1 MAEKDSVQIKK
12 KLTEALPQYKFSVTR
27 DDFAGGHSV
36 RVNVISGPM
45 EVFSSS
51 EAREDENGY
60 IEIYRDRYKDDARIN
75 EAIKPDIDK
84 MYKIIYDIGQFPSG
98 YHGGPYLHW
107 RFGSYSKPYE
117 VVASKK
123 SMPAPRAEKS
133 SGETNADS
141 ELLMTFSQ
149 GWSLFKTTINKKDY
163 DGKPITLVV
172 YNLNKNKDLKNIPY
186 DKFLEFKGEMLTSLN
201 MKWGKF
207 QKFEKWTYP
216 VDTDIL
222 KVIIEKYYGV
232 GESKEETPTSQPTPK
247 SSKMSVKELA
257 DRLMTFNETQWNR
270 LGINSGSQL
279 YSDDELQKK
288 YIKILSDFY
297 ESDTSIPTK
306 LKELNMSQRDE
317 LYGII
322 EDENQNSL
330 LNFLE
335 LYGYFGTIPK
345 TRAEESFEKNGKLFS
360 LNPKYF
366 KPEEENE
373 VPFNVGDK
381 ILVVEN
387 NKIFTI
393 KSIGEGGTTNVVY
406 EDGTPAAF
414 FPRQIT
420 NGLKNGS
427 YKFVIEKEEEK
438 LSFKTGDKFTVK
450 IRSEK
455 IFEIGLIAMGQVTI
469 ITPDMGEV
477 QYSVTEVKQ
486 RFESGAWIKVDD
498 EEKNEIPFK
507 EGDKFLLTINSGDTT
522 LTILDIDEAD
532 VKVQYADGS
541 KGLFELDT
549 AKSRVERGV
558 WKKVLDE
565 EKEGGSEEEIK
576 KAIAALEIL
585 AEDGDEDARKGI
597 EALKIL
603 LN

>member
-45 EVFSSS
+45 EVFSTSG
-51 EAREDENGY
+51 AREDANGY
-60 IEIYRDRYKDDARIN
+60 VEIFRDRYKDDERIN

-141 ELLMTFSQ
+141 ELLKTFSQ

-186 DKFLEFKGEMLTSLN
+186 DKFLEFKGEMLTNLG

-207 QKFEKWTYP
+207 QKFEKWTFP
-216 VDTDIL
+216 PDMDVL
-222 KVIIEKYYGV
+222 KMIIDKYYGV
-232 GESKEETPTSQPTPK
+232 GESKEETPTPQPTPK
-247 SSKMSVKELA
+247 SSKMSVKEIA
-257 DRLMTFNETQWNR
+257 DRLMTLDSTTWDR
-270 LGINSGSQL
+270 LKIESGSKL
-279 YSDDELQKK
+279 YADDDLQKK
-288 YIKILSDFY
+288 YIKFWTEYY
-297 ESDTSIPTK
+297 ESDTAIPTK
-306 LKELNMSQRDE
+306 MKELSMTERNE
-317 LYGII
+317 LGDYF
-322 EDENQNSL
+322 EDDNYHALKNL
-330 LNFLE
+330 LM
-335 LYGYFGTIPK
+335 LYGYFGVDNK
-345 TRAEESFEKNGKLFS
+345 KSAEEYYEKSKYG
-360 LNPKYF
+360 LNPKNF
-366 KPEEENE
+366 KPEEEE
-373 VPFNVGDK
+373 
-381 ILVVEN
+381 L
-387 NKIFTI
+387 
-393 KSIGEGGTTNVVY
+393 
-406 EDGTPAAF
+406 
-414 FPRQIT
+414 
-420 NGLKNGS
+420 
-427 YKFVIEKEEEK
+427 
-438 LSFKTGDKFTVK
+438 
-450 IRSEK
+450 
-455 IFEIGLIAMGQVTI
+455 
-469 ITPDMGEV
+469 
-477 QYSVTEVKQ
+477 
-486 RFESGAWIKVDD
+486 
-498 EEKNEIPFK
+498 PFK

-522 LTILDIDEAD
+522 LTILDVDEKD